1 MPATWL
7 RPKRLLTLGLL
18 ALAVAVAVWWVL
30 YIPYDPLA
38 IYRPI
43 PASATVVGRHTRLPE
58 RWLDILGNPLSRA
71 LMRTAGA
78 NPDDAGALVTDPES
92 RQWFE
97 KLAGREGTLAY
108 LPGQYGHA
116 PAWMAV
122 SQLGGESQKLRWQLM
137 LFKVPGFVRMK
148 EFPGRSVWLWRN
160 KE

>member
-71 LMRTAGA
+71 LMRWPRTFAA
-78 NPDDAGALVTDPES
+78 
-92 RQWFE
+92 
-97 KLAGREGTLAY
+97 
-108 LPGQYGHA
+108 
-116 PAWMAV
+116 
-122 SQLGGESQKLRWQLM
+122 
-137 LFKVPGFVRMK
+137 
-148 EFPGRSVWLWRN
+148 
-160 KE
+160 